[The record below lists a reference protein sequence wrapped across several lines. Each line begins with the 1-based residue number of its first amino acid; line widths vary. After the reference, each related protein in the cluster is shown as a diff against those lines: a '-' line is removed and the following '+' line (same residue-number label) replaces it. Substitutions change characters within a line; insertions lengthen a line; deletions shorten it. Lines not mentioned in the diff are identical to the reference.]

1 MSLTVTKT
9 NSGINWSIPANTG
22 RVAKQFT
29 ARVQTSTSP
38 TTYRDIVFTQ
48 AAKAEFIQ
56 LSGNAAVVIQ
66 QSATSFSIT
75 VRTNSRK
82 VNCEFV
88 SNSLGAVLS
97 SMTADGDAYTNN
109 SILADD
115 PGEDAEFDVVANFTC
130 TRNAQASARATQIR
144 FTDNGGHAVTV
155 NVSQSADTATITIG
169 NQSVSVPANGG
180 SGSIN
185 VTANDTW
192 TVETVS

>member
-48 AAKAEFIQ
+48 QAKAEFIQ
-56 LSGNAAVVIQ
+56 LSGNAAVVISK
-66 QSATSFSIT
+66 SATSFSIT
-75 VRTNSRK
+75 VKTNSKK

-88 SNSLGAVLS
+88 SNSIGAVLA
-97 SMTADGDAYTNN
+97 SMTANGDSYTNN
-109 SILADD
+109 SILVDD
-115 PGEDAEFDVVANFTC
+115 PGENEEFTVTANFTC
-130 TRNAQASARATQIR
+130 SRNAQASARATRIK

-155 NVSQSADTATITIG
+155 NVSQGADSATITLG
-169 NQSVSVPANGG
+169 TQSVSVSATGG
-180 SGSIN
+180 SGVIN

-192 TVETVS
+192 TVETVE